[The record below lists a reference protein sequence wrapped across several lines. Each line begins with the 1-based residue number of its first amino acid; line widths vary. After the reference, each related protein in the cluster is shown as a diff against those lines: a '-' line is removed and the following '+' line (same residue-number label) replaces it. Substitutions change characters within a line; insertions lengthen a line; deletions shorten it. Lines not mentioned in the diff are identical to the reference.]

1 MDNVTNPP
9 PRSGRPTRQQRIE
22 RLRLALAREVSR
34 EREEARRRD
43 TRRKIVLGS
52 AVIALLQK
60 PDFPP
65 GAKQKMVSLLVPLI
79 GERDR
84 ADVGAFLAALLPP
97 EPCPPSQ

>member
-1 MDNVTNPP
+1 MNDAATPS
-9 PRSGRPTRQQRIE
+9 PRPGRPSRQQRIE

-34 EREEARRRD
+34 EKEEARRRD
-43 TRRKIVLGS
+43 TRRKIVLG
-52 AVIALLQK
+52 AALLALLQK

-84 ADVGAFLAALLPP
+84 AAVAAFLSELLPSDG
-97 EPCPPSQ
+97 CQPSE